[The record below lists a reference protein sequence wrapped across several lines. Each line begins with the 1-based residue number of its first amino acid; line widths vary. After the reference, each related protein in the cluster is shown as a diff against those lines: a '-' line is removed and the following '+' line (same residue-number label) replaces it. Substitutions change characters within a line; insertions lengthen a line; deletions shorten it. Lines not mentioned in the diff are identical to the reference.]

1 MIDLIGYRRFGHNE
15 MDEPSAT
22 QPMLYD
28 AVRKHPTVKN
38 IFAEKLIHK
47 GIVDKE
53 TVGKIKDAVQK
64 RLEEAYRK
72 VPAKRKT

>member
-1 MIDLIGYRRFGHNE
+1 M
-15 MDEPSAT
+15 AT

-38 IFAEKLIHK
+38 IFAEKLISK
-47 GIVDKE
+47 GIIEKD
-53 TVGKIKDAVQK
+53 TVSKIQDSVMK

-72 VPAKRKT
+72 VLTKKEDMVHEIVLPE